1 MNEQDCKVHLCTSEK
16 TELINE
22 KLSKIKH
29 VATMGK
35 AYVKQSPMN
44 VFAAMA
50 TATVTGFLFLP
61 AATSNLYPAEA
72 APLSPALSSLD
83 GPLKN
88 YVVSRKTPKSVEEVV
103 GALKRDFKKNNF
115 IVKGVIDH
123 QSIAKSQGLEIP
135 ENTALLVG
143 LPSFE
148 APIIKANPVGSLFVP
163 LTVAVWRENKITYIA
178 YWNPST
184 DFKNNL
190 GSLSKDADEVI
201 RAMTMDLQKIVQN
214 AL

>member
-1 MNEQDCKVHLCTSEK
+1 M
-16 TELINE
+16 
-22 KLSKIKH
+22 
-29 VATMGK
+29 
-35 AYVKQSPMN
+35 
-44 VFAAMA
+44 
-50 TATVTGFLFLP
+50 
-61 AATSNLYPAEA
+61 
-72 APLSPALSSLD
+72 
-83 GPLKN
+83 
-88 YVVSRKTPKSVEEVV
+88 
-103 GALKRDFKKNNF
+103 
-115 IVKGVIDH
+115 IDH

-163 LTVAVWRENKITYIA
+163 LTFAVWRENQITYIA

-184 DFKNNL
+184 DFKDNL